1 MFASVFII
9 VVSSA
14 LFVYWLRH
22 TCVELIRSQSAWA
35 ATFNPAVQGTF
46 SFAEVQEKLKAGGE
60 LNPLRKLLQRDYEV
74 LMYLTRHASGLQL
87 ESFEEKLLFW
97 DYKAMR
103 CWYAL
108 TRTAAPEQAR
118 QALAEMASVLNVL
131 AGRIGQ
137 RAGLAT
143 EA

>member
-1 MFASVFII
+1 MFASIFII
-9 VVSSA
+9 VVSLA

-22 TCVELIRSQSAWA
+22 TCVELILSQSAWA

-46 SFAEVQEKLKAGGE
+46 SFAEVQERLNAGGE

>member
-1 MFASVFII
+1 MFASIFII
-9 VVSSA
+9 VVSCG
-14 LFVYWLRH
+14 LFVYWLRY
-22 TCVELIRSQSAWA
+22 TCVELLRSQSAWA
-35 ATFNPAVQGTF
+35 AAFNPAVQGTF
-46 SFAEVQEKLKAGGE
+46 SFAEIQKELNAGGE

-87 ESFEEKLLFW
+87 NSFEEKLLFW